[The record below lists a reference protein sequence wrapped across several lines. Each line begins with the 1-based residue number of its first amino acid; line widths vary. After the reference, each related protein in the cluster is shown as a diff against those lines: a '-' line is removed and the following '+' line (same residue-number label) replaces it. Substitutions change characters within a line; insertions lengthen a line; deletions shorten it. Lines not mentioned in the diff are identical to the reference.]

1 MSLRLPVANLML
13 IGTPVAIIIVLLAA
27 FLPQESAKQISTE
40 SVAFSHF
47 CLIRRLCGFVYGHR
61 SISIAGPSESKL
73 STIRLLGSLVP
84 PLETMERLL
93 IAMLWWACSFV
104 FVDRHRLLLLEDIM
118 AQRVAHHVVITT
130 LSWLTYVIFCR
141 PNCIQLARDSCSSMG
156 LGSFF
161 FAGFRV
167 CGK

>member
-1 MSLRLPVANLML
+1 MWGGYSSRICETN
-13 IGTPVAIIIVLLAA
+13 
-27 FLPQESAKQISTE
+27 QHRK

-47 CLIRRLCGFVYGHR
+47 CLGRRLCGFVYGHR
-61 SISIAGPSESKL
+61 SISIAGPSGKQIKDTNRLIGESC
-73 STIRLLGSLVP
+73 STTRNHGTTPYSNALVGP
-84 PLETMERLL
+84 S
-93 IAMLWWACSFV
+93 SFV
-104 FVDRHRLLLLEDIM
+104 FVDSHRLFLFGRHHGSKSCSSRSNYHFVM
-118 AQRVAHHVVITT
+118 AYLRHF
-130 LSWLTYVIFCR
+130 FCR